1 MNEELKT
8 EILTF
13 ALNQFSLIDDFSD
26 YWLAFNENLDLNFY
40 LTEDDMLKVIAYD
53 VIDNKTSTDTWV
65 EILEC
70 DFNNID
76 NKSKFLNLF
85 DMTTDNDRY
94 RNVEKFIEQQT
105 KDDLT
110 YFLDNSFDDILEHYD
125 YFMDNL

>member
-13 ALNQFSLIDDFSD
+13 ALNHFSLIDDFSD
-26 YWLAFNENLDLNFY
+26 YWVAFNENIDLNFY

-53 VIDNKTSTDTWV
+53 VIDNKTSTDIWV

-70 DFNNID
+70 DFNNIN

-85 DMTTDNDRY
+85 DMTADNDRY
-94 RNVEKFIEQQT
+94 RNVEKFIGQQT

-110 YFLDNSFDDILEHYD
+110 YFLDTSFDDILEHYD